1 MLKNAYNC
9 VMKQAKI
16 ITKRIQYASAGEL
29 GQILE
34 AVNRQAF
41 QENDWNVYSVK
52 AAYSDVISR
61 IVFAWSQCNQYLEY
75 GNERMEEYDCMTGVQ
90 SVLDVRQALTNLKIA
105 KEFFENP
112 PLVENPNKEGQ
123 SIDISKIDWSKPVFT
138 ATEVKT
144 LLGISDSTLSRWL
157 TGGWLSYTQVHG
169 SDKRF
174 IQAEHL
180 RAFLN
185 NDKIFYPSTK

>member
-1 MLKNAYNC
+1 ME
-9 VMKQAKI
+9 QAKT
-16 ITKRIQYASAGEL
+16 ITKRIKHASADEL

-61 IVFAWSQCNQYLEY
+61 IVYALNQCNLYLEY
-75 GNERMEEYDCMTGVQ
+75 GNERMEEYDCMTGEQ
-90 SVLDVRQALTNLKIA
+90 SVLDVRQALTNLRIA
-105 KEFFENP
+105 KGFFENP
-112 PLVENPNKEGQ
+112 PVVENPNKEGL
-123 SIDISKIDWSKPVFT
+123 SIDVNKIDWSKPVFT
-138 ATEVKT
+138 AAEVKT
-144 LLGISDSTLSRWL
+144 LLGVSDSTLSRWL
-157 TGGWLSYTQVHG
+157 TGGWISYTQVHG

-180 RAFLN
+180 KEFLN
-185 NDKIFYPSTK
+185 NEKIFYPRTK